1 MFNYIKRFVKTYK
14 LIDTTK
20 NEILRLE
27 QIIKTCHSKKVRLET
42 YKKLIGVRGFFKEL
56 TGKSWKS
63 QIEVLKAKKS

>member
-1 MFNYIKRFVKTYK
+1 MFKFIKRIIKTYK

-27 QIIKTCHSKKVRLET
+27 NIIKTCHSKKTRMET

-63 QIEVLKAKKS
+63 QTSILKPKDS